1 MVKSWGEEAEEE
13 EGEPALLSD
22 HRTDLLLDLT
32 GAEPG
37 PGGPSAQAE
46 ETRFLGV
53 VWGSDR
59 RGEPL
64 EWPNRPLFPVPTRE
78 VIDWRADC
86 FWGAGVMSG
95 KVTLA
100 DSMALGDSISP
111 GRSGVDGPVSCGDL
125 PGDEGRVGRD
135 LPGEVDEDGGCR
147 ALRNL
152 RGSPSII
159 LKFFT
164 ICRSK
169 PLAALR
175 ALPRLLRALSQQD
188 ATQPDNI
195 SWL

>member
-1 MVKSWGEEAEEE
+1 MVSSCGDDAPEE
-13 EGEPALLSD
+13 EGELALLSD
-22 HRTDLLLDLT
+22 HLTDLLPGLA

-53 VWGSDR
+53 VWGSDL

-64 EWPNRPLFPVPTRE
+64 EWPKRPLVPVPTRE
-78 VIDWRADC
+78 EKDCRAC

-95 KVTLA
+95 KVALV
-100 DSMALGDSISP
+100 DSIALGESASP
-111 GRSGVDGPVSCGDL
+111 ERSGVDGPVSCGD
-125 PGDEGRVGRD
+125 EGRVARD
-135 LPGEVDEDGGCR
+135 LPGDVVEDGGCR

-164 ICRSK
+164 ICSSK
-169 PLAALR
+169 PGSQGSSNKGCR
-175 ALPRLLRALSQQD
+175 PNIPR
-188 ATQPDNI
+188 
-195 SWL
+195 